1 MHEQIGFVRGLS
13 FAVELCNKALNE
25 ILENISQFKSSIKK
39 LEAQGAD
46 VSGLKR
52 ELNRISEKIEHYKE
66 ECNEEILHK
75 IRKEISTDCL
85 FLRKKI
91 IDSIKTQI
99 DDIIKNEI
107 HKS

>member
-1 MHEQIGFVRGLS
+1 MEIKNS
-13 FAVELCNKALNE
+13 DLNE
-25 ILENISQFKSSIKK
+25 ILDTLSQFKSSIKK
-39 LEAQGAD
+39 LEDQGVD
-46 VSGLKR
+46 VSALKK
-52 ELNRISEKIEHYKE
+52 ELNHISDKIEQYKY
-66 ECNEEILHK
+66 ECNDEILPK

-91 IDSIKTQI
+91 IDSIKSQI

>member
-1 MHEQIGFVRGLS
+1 MEIKNS
-13 FAVELCNKALNE
+13 DLNE
-25 ILENISQFKSSIKK
+25 ILDTLSQFKSSIKK
-39 LEAQGAD
+39 LEDQGVD
-46 VSGLKR
+46 VSALKK
-52 ELNRISEKIEHYKE
+52 ELNHISLKIEQYKD
-66 ECNEEILHK
+66 ECNDEILPK

-91 IDSIKTQI
+91 IDSIKSQI